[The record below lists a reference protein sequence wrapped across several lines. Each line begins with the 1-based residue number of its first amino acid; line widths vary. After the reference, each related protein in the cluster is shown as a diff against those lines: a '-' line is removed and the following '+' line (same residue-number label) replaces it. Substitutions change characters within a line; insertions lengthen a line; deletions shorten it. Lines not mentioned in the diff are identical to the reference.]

1 MVTDNLL
8 LHEQSCQYP
17 TPTPL
22 IVQLYA
28 VSEEIMSLLKLRRI
42 QYSSHDPAP
51 IKFYF
56 TAVADIYYA
65 KVTHNRQLGYV
76 AVGDNVPLY

>member
-1 MVTDNLL
+1 MPVS
-8 LHEQSCQYP
+8 HP
-17 TPTPL
+17 HHPL

-28 VSEEIMSLLKLRRI
+28 VSEEIVSQLKLRGV

-65 KVTHNRQLGYV
+65 KVTHNWQLGYV
-76 AVGDNVPLY
+76 AVSDNVPLY